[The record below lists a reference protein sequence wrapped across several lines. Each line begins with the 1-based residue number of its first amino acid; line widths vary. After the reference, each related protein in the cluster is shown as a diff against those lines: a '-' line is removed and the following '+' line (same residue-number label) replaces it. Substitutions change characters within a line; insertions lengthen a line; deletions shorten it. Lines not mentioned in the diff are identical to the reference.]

1 VPGRDRASTA
11 GGRRRRPSGHGEP
24 AIELILWRHAQ
35 AEDGAP
41 DAQRALT
48 PRGRRDAARVAD
60 WLCARIAAGG
70 ATVLCSPTRRT
81 RETAAALR
89 AHHGAIGRFE
99 VTDAIGPQ
107 AVAVDVLRRAGWCDR
122 PGGLVILVGHQPW
135 IGEAAALAVA
145 GAASPWPV
153 RKGGLWWLARGEG
166 GVRVRAV
173 ISPDLLRRGAGRRRA
188 AAVGAPPR
196 G

>member
-1 VPGRDRASTA
+1 LGGL
-11 GGRRRRPSGHGEP
+11 GGR

-41 DAQRALT
+41 DVERALT

-60 WLCARIAAGG
+60 WLSAHIPAGG

-89 AHHGAIGRFE
+89 AHRGAIGRFE

-107 AVAVDVLRRAGWCDR
+107 AAAADVLRRADWSDR

-173 ISPDLLRRGAGRRRA
+173 ISPELLRTGAGRRSGRGG
-188 AAVGAPPR
+188 GAGPD